1 MMKKVIPPML
11 LAFLFFLPIGTEAAT
26 WKIDSAHSNAQFSVR
41 HMMVSTVRGEFT
53 RVSGAVEM
61 NEADLTKSSVVAT
74 IEAGSI
80 QTREPARDKHLK
92 SADFFDVEKFPTIEF
107 RSKNVTKTSD
117 GHFKIAGDLTL
128 HGVTK
133 EVVLDADPLSPIIK
147 DPQGAARTG
156 TSATT
161 KINRKDFGL
170 TWNRALETGGVV
182 VSDEVNITIDVE
194 LIKSAST
201 ND

>member
-1 MMKKVIPPML
+1 
-11 LAFLFFLPIGTEAAT
+11 
-26 WKIDSAHSNAQFSVR
+26 
-41 HMMVSTVRGEFT
+41 MVSTVRGEFT